1 MRKERLVYIIIL
13 EVIFLFAG
21 TSVRAHVL
29 QGYVLGP
36 DSLAIEDANVVVMPG
51 QNGVFTDKQGFF
63 QLALDEGT
71 YTIIISHIA
80 HQKKAFEIQ
89 LTRDRSLTVYLPA
102 KSKTQEEVI
111 IQGYRSDQNVEG
123 SDMGLVEI
131 QTKDISN
138 LPVLFGEV
146 DPLKSIALQPGIRT
160 VSEGNTGV
168 VVRGGGPG
176 QNLMLYD
183 NTQLY
188 NPAHLAGF
196 FSVFN
201 PDAVNKTSVYKSG
214 IPACYGGR
222 LSSVIMVDSDEG
234 SRDSLEG
241 KAGIGLISSKLHLS
255 GPMSDKGS
263 FSFSARRSYF
273 DLLKPFFREFFSAQ
287 SVGIR
292 ITDYFFYDLNGSL
305 NYQISSKDRIKL
317 SFYHG
322 NDQYLYR
329 YSKDDQTDVG
339 WGNSLA
345 KLKWLH
351 IFNEQVWLENHVFL
365 TNYGFDFFTLQNIYE
380 FNLNSSVFD
389 YGGRSVLNVL
399 WGRNKIKLG
408 GEVVLHRF
416 SPTQMDVFVEGFD
429 LAFMELGDL
438 YSDEMAWF
446 FHDEISLFNRWKINA
461 GLRYSYYRHIG
472 PFKRFEKEEADLIR
486 DTLSYPSGETIEDF
500 HVLEPRLSLRYL
512 INPRSSVKASFSK
525 NNQFVHLATMPSV
538 SMPTDMWLPS
548 TDFIEPAVAFHY
560 SLGYYR
566 NFKQDLIES
575 SIEVYYKEMDH
586 LVEFKRGLLNSAFAQ
601 TLYSDI
607 VQGKGYSYGMELLV
621 QKTRG
626 QLGGWLGYTL
636 SRTERL
642 FDELNNGNPFVSTYD
657 RTHDLSLVTTY
668 QLNDYWRL
676 GATFVWSTGK
686 AITLPENIYVVQE
699 QLISEYGPRNGYRL
713 SDYHRLDFSATYTR
727 KKNKYESSWSFS
739 VYNVYSRA
747 NPFYLYFKT
756 EGSIQQHNVKMTPLQ
771 VSLFPV
777 IPAVSYMI
785 SF

>member
-1 MRKERLVYIIIL
+1 MEKKRFFHIFIIG
-13 EVIFLFAG
+13 VIFLFAG
-21 TSVRAHVL
+21 ISLKAHVL

-36 DSLAIEDANVVVMPG
+36 DSLAVENANVMVSPG
-51 QNGVFTDKQGFF
+51 RNGTFTDKQGFF
-63 QLALDEGT
+63 KLSLDEGS
-71 YTIIISHIA
+71 YIVVISHIA
-80 HQKKAFEIQ
+80 YQNKSLHIQ
-89 LTRDRSLTVYLPA
+89 LTSDRKLTVYLPA
-102 KSKTQEEVI
+102 KNMDQEVI
-111 IQGYRSDQNVEG
+111 IRGYRSDHNIRS
-123 SDMGLVEI
+123 SDIGLVEI
-131 QTKDISN
+131 QTKDIAS

-146 DPLKSIALQPGIRT
+146 EPLKSIALQPGIRT

-183 NTQLY
+183 NTPVY

-201 PDAVNKTSVYKSG
+201 PDAVDKTSVYKSG
-214 IPACYGGR
+214 IPAYYGGR
-222 LSSVIMVDSDEG
+222 LSSVIMVNSDEG
-234 SRDSLEG
+234 NRDSLAG

-255 GPMSDKGS
+255 GPLSKKGS

-273 DLLKPFFREFFSAQ
+273 DLLKPFFRDFFSAQ

-292 ITDYFFYDLNGSL
+292 ITDYFFYDINGSL
-305 NYQISSKDRIKL
+305 RYQMSPKDRIKL

-322 NDQYLYR
+322 SDQYLYR
-329 YSKDDQTDVG
+329 YSKNDRTDVR

-351 IFNEQVWLENHVFL
+351 IFNEHAWLENHVFL
-365 TNYGFDFFTLQNIYE
+365 TNYAFDFLTVQNIYE
-380 FNLNSSVFD
+380 FNLNSGVFD
-389 YGGRSVLNVL
+389 YGGKSVLNVL
-399 WGRNKIKLG
+399 LGKNKIKLG
-408 GEVVLHRF
+408 GEVIRHRF
-416 SPTQMDVFVEGFD
+416 SPTQMDAVVEGFELD
-429 LAFMELGDL
+429 FMELGDL

-446 FHDEISLFNRWKINA
+446 VHDEFSVFDRWKINA

-472 PFKRFEKEEADLIR
+472 PFERFEKEEAGLIR
-486 DTLSYPSGETIEDF
+486 DTISYSPGETIRDF
-500 HVLEPRLSLRYL
+500 HILEPRLSLRYL
-512 INPRSSVKASFSK
+512 LNPRSSVKASFSK
-525 NNQFVHLATMPSV
+525 NNQSVHLATMPSV

-548 TDFIEPAVAFHY
+548 SAFIKPAEAFHY
-560 SLGYYR
+560 SVGYYR

-601 TLYSDI
+601 TLYDDI
-607 VQGKGYSYGMELLV
+607 VQGKGHSYGMELFV

-626 QLGGWLGYTL
+626 RLSGWLGYTL

-642 FDELNNGNPFVSTYD
+642 FDELNNGNPYVSTYD
-657 RTHDLSLVTTY
+657 RTHDLSLVAAY
-668 QLNDYWRL
+668 QLNEYWRL

-713 SDYHRLDFSATYTR
+713 PDYHRMDLSATYTR
-727 KKNKYESSWSFS
+727 KKRKYESSWSFS

-747 NPFYLYFKT
+747 NPFYLYFET
-756 EGSIQQHNVKMTPLQ
+756 EGSIEQHNVKMTPLQ
-771 VSLFPV
+771 VALFPI
-777 IPAVSYMI
+777 IPAVSYSI